1 MDLGLITHAHTQ
13 CSWGNWEMCII
24 IGKWMIKKL
33 IILYHIKLPESDND
47 MEIFLGGYPLS

>member
-33 IILYHIKLPESDND
+33 IILYRIKLPESDND